1 MLSTTKV
8 EETYT
13 VEDFI
18 ELGKEID
25 DIQYSKFSILS
36 KASSDVTNPILY
48 ATHNL
53 IYDYE
58 EEFKALSLIVDMTD
72 TEYNKYR
79 LKPKL
84 LAYDIYGSTEIY
96 FVILFINGMYSIKDF
111 DRKTIKLLKKDAMIQ
126 LLEEIYN
133 AEQNYFIELFY
144 ASRKYSIS

>member
-13 VEDFI
+13 LEDFI

-36 KASSDVTNPILY
+36 KAVSGVTNPILY
-48 ATHNL
+48 STHNI

-58 EEFKALSLIVDMTD
+58 EEFKTLALTVDLTD
-72 TEYNKYR
+72 EEYRKYR

-84 LAYDIYGSTEIY
+84 LAYDVYGSTEIY
-96 FVILFINGMYSIKDF
+96 FVILFLNGMYNIKEF
-111 DRKTIKLLKKDAMIQ
+111 DRRTIKLIKKDIMIE
-126 LLEEIYN
+126 LLGAIYN
-133 AEQNYFIELFY
+133 AEQNYILNNRSSVGY
-144 ASRKYSIS
+144 IG

>member
-25 DIQYSKFSILS
+25 DIQYSKFSILA
-36 KASSDVTNPILY
+36 KAVSDVTNPILY

-58 EEFKALSLIVDMTD
+58 EELKKVSLTIDMTD
-72 TEYNKYR
+72 NEYNKYR

-84 LAYDIYGSTEIY
+84 LSYDVYGSTEIY
-96 FVILFINGMYSIKDF
+96 FVILFINGMYNLKDF
-111 DRKTIKLLKKDAMIQ
+111 DRKTIKLIKKDTMIQ
-126 LLEEIYN
+126 LLEAIYN
-133 AEQNYFIELFY
+133 AEQNYLMTNRSSVGYIE
-144 ASRKYSIS
+144 

>member
-25 DIQYSKFSILS
+25 DIQYSKFAILA
-36 KASSDVTNPILY
+36 KASADVANPILY

-58 EEFKALSLIVDMTD
+58 DEFKNATLTIDMTD
-72 TEYNKYR
+72 AEYNKYR
-79 LKPKL
+79 FKPKL
-84 LAYDIYGSTEIY
+84 LSYDVYGSTEIF
-96 FVILFINGMYSIKDF
+96 FVVLFINGMCSIKDF
-111 DRKTIKLLKKDAMIQ
+111 DRKTIKLIKKDTMIR

-133 AEQNYFIELFY
+133 AEQNYLLSNRSSVGYVE
-144 ASRKYSIS
+144 

>member
-13 VEDFI
+13 IEDFV

-36 KASSDVTNPILY
+36 KAVSDVTDPILY
-48 ATHNL
+48 ATHNI

-58 EEFKALSLIVDMTD
+58 EEFKTLSLTVDLTD
-72 TEYNKYR
+72 EEYHKYR

-96 FVILFINGMYSIKDF
+96 FVILFINGMYNIKDF
-111 DRKTIKLLKKDAMIQ
+111 DRKTIKLIRKDHMIQ
-126 LLEEIYN
+126 LLEAIYN
-133 AEQNYFIELFY
+133 AEQNYLLTNRSSVGY
-144 ASRKYSIS
+144 VG